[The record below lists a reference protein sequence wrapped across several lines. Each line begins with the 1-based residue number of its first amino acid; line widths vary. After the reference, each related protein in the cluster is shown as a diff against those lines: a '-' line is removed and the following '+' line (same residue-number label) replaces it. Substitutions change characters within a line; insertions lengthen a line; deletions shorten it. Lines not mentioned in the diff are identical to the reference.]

1 MEHVIATLDVTTVE
15 ISSEVIRSINVE
27 ERLNETL
34 VDNVPVIYSSL
45 TTRYVYTSDPEASEV
60 LLSS

>member
-45 TTRYVYTSDPEASEV
+45 TTRYVYTP
-60 LLSS
+60 